1 MCHCTYVIAANPSCK
16 TEVDMWQRSRLQ
28 THYPTCNLDSMLCAE
43 ARTPMSWKKQLSV
56 LFTLLAFSL
65 KVFVCLFLPL
75 SSSPVSVLNLM
86 WLGLSAWRNNRNWKI
101 TERMK
106 CKNINLRRALTIKKV
121 LRKGWKMLWIYLTEM
136 YGRLRYWVET
146 TARYRKT
153 VPLMVMVCP
162 FLMLSVIPLFA
173 STENGS
179 FSSIRFC
186 YWFQWE
192 NIWW

>member
-1 MCHCTYVIAANPSCK
+1 MQHQQHLVWEPEADIGFLLMCHCTYVIAANPSCK

-28 THYPTCNLDSMLCAE
+28 THCPTCNLDSMLCAG

-65 KVFVCLFLPL
+65 KVFVCLFFPL

-121 LRKGWKMLWIYLTEM
+121 LKKGERCCGYTLLKCMEDLGIELKQWQDTE
-136 YGRLRYWVET
+136 RL
-146 TARYRKT
+146 
-153 VPLMVMVCP
+153 
-162 FLMLSVIPLFA
+162 SH
-173 STENGS
+173 
-179 FSSIRFC
+179 
-186 YWFQWE
+186 
-192 NIWW
+192 